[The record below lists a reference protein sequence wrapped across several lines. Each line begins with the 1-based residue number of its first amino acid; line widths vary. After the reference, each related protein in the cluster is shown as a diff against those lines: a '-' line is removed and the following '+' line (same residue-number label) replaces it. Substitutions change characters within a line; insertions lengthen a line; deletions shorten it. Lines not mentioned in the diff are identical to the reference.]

1 MDKKVVMAYECAE
14 KMHEGA
20 KRKSSE
26 EPYFTHVRKVYEI
39 VRKYCADSDVQCAA
53 LLHDVAEDTIMTIEE
68 IKIIFGEKVA
78 KIVTEVSTS
87 KEDKKSLNWEERKKN
102 TIASISKI
110 SKEAQLVEA
119 ADKVANAMD
128 LEKLRGTDGRLSFS
142 CFKEK
147 RVEKQ
152 EWYYRS
158 LYEAFLENGKSNDV
172 KILAQELGNYIDIAF
187 QRSYEEY
194 KKAQDN
200 TAHHMPLLF
209 EVTGVSFASKEK
221 WIEQM
226 TDALTKK
233 KLKVLPVQPAAIEKT
248 KMTKEELAT
257 MIRRLK
263 ENPVDIILMDQA
275 FLEERLQVLLQF
287 EESKKD
293 LSCISATIEKLNDA
307 KSYEKELIDGV
318 IAIHEEN
325 PNIPFIDDNKVKQY
339 NDHLLGAL
347 DSLGETPHFTIYQDI
362 INTDQI
368 KNNVLNEVVTVVESI
383 HENCKKK
390 AAPTYRKVK

>member
-14 KMHEGA
+14 KMHDGT

-119 ADKVANAMD
+119 AD
-128 LEKLRGTDGRLSFS
+128 GRLSFS

-221 WIEQM
+221 WIEQL

-233 KLKVLPVQPAAIEKT
+233 KLKVLPVQPAVIEKT

-275 FLEERLQVLLQF
+275 FLEERLLQ
-287 EESKKD
+287 
-293 LSCISATIEKLNDA
+293 
-307 KSYEKELIDGV
+307 
-318 IAIHEEN
+318 
-325 PNIPFIDDNKVKQY
+325 
-339 NDHLLGAL
+339 
-347 DSLGETPHFTIYQDI
+347 
-362 INTDQI
+362 
-368 KNNVLNEVVTVVESI
+368 
-383 HENCKKK
+383 
-390 AAPTYRKVK
+390 